1 MYVGHRAA
9 YNAIRIPFY
18 KHLVMTVRMDA
29 RETTPQN
36 ASFTIRGLEGTPI
49 QLGDSLFIPPST
61 GARLRV
67 YKNENVTLQPLEFI
81 DVVPELTGRG
91 ALYAV
96 ILMIQ
101 SENLDF
107 LEGCFRAYFNS
118 SSDLLTLLSSGMD
131 EYFFSSQYFAAVNG
145 GYALPMSGLLH
156 KTNSSISA
164 FRIHQVDP
172 IIFNDGFRLRW
183 RNGEKL
189 DATEGQK
196 CTADDVGHVMGHP
209 SVSRVTFYA
218 YVYHWP

>member
-1 MYVGHRAA
+1 
-9 YNAIRIPFY
+9 
-18 KHLVMTVRMDA
+18 
-29 RETTPQN
+29 
-36 ASFTIRGLEGTPI
+36 
-49 QLGDSLFIPPST
+49 
-61 GARLRV
+61 
-67 YKNENVTLQPLEFI
+67 
-81 DVVPELTGRG
+81 
-91 ALYAV
+91 
-96 ILMIQ
+96 MIQ

-118 SSDLLTLLSSGMD
+118 SSDLPTLLSSRTD

-164 FRIHQVDP
+164 
-172 IIFNDGFRLRW
+172 GFRVRW

-196 CTADDVGHVMGHP
+196 CTADHDDVGHVMGHVMGHP
-209 SVSRVTFYA
+209 SVSSVTFYA